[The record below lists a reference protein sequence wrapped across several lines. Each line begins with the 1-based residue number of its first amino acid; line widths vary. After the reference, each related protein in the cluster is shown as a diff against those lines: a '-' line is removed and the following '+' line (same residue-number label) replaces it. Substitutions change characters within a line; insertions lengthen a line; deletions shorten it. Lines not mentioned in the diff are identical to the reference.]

1 MENNFS
7 RLNQKSHPAIL
18 VFRFSI
24 NIRVIAGAGFGLAHT
39 SDSYHASSTNQI
51 AKQETTLLHPFMSMW
66 TDSRGNVFAH
76 VFVIACIPRVHYIFI
91 ERMAYK
97 GVVQFVPS
105 SHLKPKKNIWVFSAT
120 LHYWDCKIS
129 LLNDKNQGVYRRV
142 YEFWCAFVL
151 VVNMTTQHTTQHNTT

>member
-7 RLNQKSHPAIL
+7 QLNQKRHPAIL
-18 VFRFSI
+18 IFRYSI
-24 NIRVIAGAGFGLAHT
+24 NIRVIVCPGFLLAHIGLMSRLIDQ
-39 SDSYHASSTNQI
+39 SDCRTRDDVAPPR
-51 AKQETTLLHPFMSMW
+51 E
-66 TDSRGNVFAH
+66 NVFAH

-91 ERMAYK
+91 ERMAYE

>member
-7 RLNQKSHPAIL
+7 QLNQKSHRAIL
-18 VFRFSI
+18 IFRYSI
-24 NIRVIAGAGFGLAHT
+24 NIRVIVCAGFWLAHIGLMSRLLDQ
-39 SDSYHASSTNQI
+39 SDCRTRDDVAPPR
-51 AKQETTLLHPFMSMW
+51 E
-66 TDSRGNVFAH
+66 NVFAH
-76 VFVIACIPRVHYIFI
+76 VFVLSLAFQECIIIFI
-91 ERMAYK
+91 ERMAYE